1 MITFKCGNKG
11 LCQIDVIRTTIP
23 YEMNLSFNGNSYHII
38 VGKHRYGNYI
48 CIPNWDIGCELA
60 FFSDTFWNIERLTRH
75 MAKTEAKAIVKGLK
89 LVHETFSS

>member
-23 YEMNLSFNGNSYHII
+23 YEMNLYFNGNSYHII

-75 MAKTEAKAIVKGLK
+75 MAEIEATAIVKGLK
-89 LVHETFSS
+89 LVHETYKT

>member
-1 MITFKCGNKG
+1 MINFECDKKG
-11 LCQIDVIRTTIP
+11 LCEIDMIRTTIP
-23 YEMNLSFNGNSYHII
+23 YEMNLSFNGNIYHII

-75 MAKTEAKAIVKGLK
+75 IAETEATAIVKGLK
-89 LVHETFSS
+89 LVYETYSS